1 MVKILNSMK
10 VHGGSGIPF
19 GFVETKLGSEKYLF
33 TTYHMNHMI

>member
-1 MVKILNSMK
+1 MK

-33 TTYHMNHMI
+33 TTYDMLHII